1 MEVIFCITFLEVK
14 FLFYSYGYAF
24 LVSSEIGGDVKKIF
38 DSIEDIIAQADEVD
52 EKYLQVQYMYS

>member
-1 MEVIFCITFLEVK
+1 VK

-52 EKYLQVQYMYS
+52 EKYLQVQYIYS